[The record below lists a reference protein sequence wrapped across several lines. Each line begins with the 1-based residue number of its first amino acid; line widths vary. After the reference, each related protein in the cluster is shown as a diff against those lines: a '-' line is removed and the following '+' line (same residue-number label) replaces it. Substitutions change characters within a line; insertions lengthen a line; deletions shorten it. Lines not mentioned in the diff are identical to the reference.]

1 MEGVQNEQALVKYSF
16 RRTVDGRRRALEQQ
30 WWTVGKADVGY
41 GVEYRQNDNAGT
53 RLVGIG
59 WKTVNA
65 VFDVMMKRCLLLA
78 LMLVLASPWALANPG
93 NERNQARQA
102 NRQNGMQ
109 RQQPPNNP
117 PRDAQQQGFQRD
129 NGGGE
134 AQRPQRMSPEERR
147 QLRRDIRDAGRE
159 VYPRQ

>member
-1 MEGVQNEQALVKYSF
+1 MNGVFELM
-16 RRTVDGRRRALEQQ
+16 L
-30 WWTVGKADVGY
+30 
-41 GVEYRQNDNAGT
+41 
-53 RLVGIG
+53 
-59 WKTVNA
+59 
-65 VFDVMMKRCLLLA
+65 KRSLLLA

-93 NERNQARQA
+93 NERYQVRQA

-129 NGGGE
+129 YGGGE
-134 AQRPQRMSPEERR
+134 AQRSQRMSPEERR

-159 VYPRQ
+159 VYPRR